1 MNFAAGSNAEFP
13 MQFMKKNIKRLAEIS
28 DKQERLVIGLMSGT
42 SMDGLDVALCR
53 FSGAGFQTQV
63 QVSAFDSVPYDDAFK
78 SDLRKVFAQRTV
90 DFQWLVLL
98 NVMVAEKHAAI
109 VNDCL
114 KKWNID
120 AAAVDLI
127 ASHGQ
132 TVFHAPRRL
141 HGMPDY
147 PNATLQIGD
156 GDHIA
161 RRTGI
166 ITVSDFRQ
174 KHVAAGGEGAPL
186 ALYGD
191 YLLFSKPGEERFLL
205 NMGGISNFTWLPGSI
220 HADRVFAT
228 DTGPGNTLIDAC
240 MRRHFNQPFDYDGRT
255 ARSGNINSALLTAL
269 RTDPF
274 FDQPF
279 PKSTGPEL
287 FSMSWVEQ
295 RSGDTASSI
304 SPEDLVATLTE
315 LTALSIAEGLLRV
328 AAGKQASL
336 YVSGGGAHN
345 PVIMDS
351 LRKHLQGWQINP
363 VEILGVSG
371 DAKEA
376 VLFAL
381 LANET
386 IAGETAAGVTP
397 GGVPFVGMGKISF
410 PD

>member
-1 MNFAAGSNAEFP
+1 
-13 MQFMKKNIKRLAEIS
+13 MKKNIKRLAEIS
-28 DKQERLVIGLMSGT
+28 DKAERLVVGLMSGT

-53 FSGAGFQTQV
+53 FSGSGFQTHV
-63 QVSAFDSVPYDDAFK
+63 QVSAFDSVPYDEAFK
-78 SDLRKVFAQRTV
+78 SELRKVFAQRTV
-90 DFQWLVLL
+90 DFQLLVLL

-120 AAAVDLI
+120 AAGVDLI

-156 GDHIA
+156 GDHLA

-191 YLLFSKPGEERFLL
+191 YFLFSKPGEERFLL
-205 NMGGISNFTWLPGSI
+205 NMGGISNFTFLPRSVS
-220 HADRVFAT
+220 ADRVFAT

-240 MRRHFNQPFDYDGRT
+240 MRRYFNQPFDLDGRV
-255 ARSGNINSALLTAL
+255 ARSGNIDGALLTEL
-269 RTDPF
+269 LSDPF

-295 RSGDTASSI
+295 LSGGMIGHI
-304 SPEDLVATLTE
+304 SPEDMVATLTE
-315 LTALSIAEGLLRV
+315 LTAVSIAQGLLAV
-328 AAGKQASL
+328 AESNHASL

-345 PVIMDS
+345 PVIMAS
-351 LRKHLQGWQINP
+351 LRAHLHGWPINP
-363 VEILGVSG
+363 VETLGVSG

-386 IAGETAAGVTP
+386 IAGETINGMAP
-397 GGVPFVGMGKISF
+397 GGVPLVGMGKISF